1 MAPAASLYLP
11 GSHAK
16 HDIAPDPL
24 YLPSAQATHVVAFM
38 DENVPAAHGVQIDE
52 AVALIAPALQG
63 SHDACP
69 VASWYRPGEQDTHAI
84 DPVAG

>member
-1 MAPAASLYLP
+1 V
-11 GSHAK
+11 HA
-16 HDIAPDPL
+16 DAPDPL
-24 YLPSAQATHVVAFM
+24 YLPSAQATHVVAFV

-52 AVALIAPALQG
+52 PVTLIDPVLHA

-69 VASWYRPGEQDTHAI
+69 VASWYRPGEQYAHAT